1 MKTRSHALLIA
12 LLGVMPLAAQDQTP
26 STNAPL
32 QIQDQPVPGTTPA
45 PSLFGTNQDAAP
57 SAPAADSN
65 AVAAPSPADTN
76 APASD
81 ASTGS
86 PGQNPPPSD
95 PNALIPPPV
104 APEQPSPINASGNE
118 EKQRMEQK
126 TRYYTAKT
134 QADKEEALA
143 DLLAKA
149 DKAKSDESK
158 RQTLREYYDLLA
170 KRMKKIDP
178 SISEWID
185 TMHSA
190 YLRRLEQVR
199 VEPTI
204 PLTAPPAPAA
214 DSAPTPSGKHKKANA
229 DQAESGSIKKG
240 ESTPAHSPSPSSRD
254 KKGDKPSPTPEKK
267 KSKSTPTPSPS
278 PSSKDKKK
286 GDKPS
291 LTPEKKSV

>member
-1 MKTRSHALLIA
+1 MKSRSHALLIA
-12 LLGVMPLAAQDQTP
+12 FLGVMPLAAQDQTA

-45 PSLFGTNQDAAP
+45 PSLSGTNQDAAP
-57 SAPAADSN
+57 SAPASDSN
-65 AVAAPSPADTN
+65 TASAPSSADTN

-81 ASTGS
+81 TSTGS

-95 PNALIPPPV
+95 PNSLIPPPV

-118 EKQRMEQK
+118 EKQRQEQK

-149 DKAKSDESK
+149 DKAKTDESK
-158 RQTLREYYDLLA
+158 RQILREYYELLA

-185 TMHSA
+185 TMKQA
-190 YLRRLEQVR
+190 YLRRLTQVR

-204 PLTAPPAPAA
+204 PQTPPPVPVA
-214 DSAPTPSGKHKKANA
+214 DSAPTPSGKHKKTKA
-229 DQAESGSIKKG
+229 DQDNAGSVKKAET
-240 ESTPAHSPSPSSRD
+240 TPAPSPAPSSKD
-254 KKGDKPSPTPEKK
+254 KKRGGKPSPTPEKK
-267 KSKSTPTPSPS
+267 
-278 PSSKDKKK
+278 
-286 GDKPS
+286 
-291 LTPEKKSV
+291 SV

>member
-12 LLGVMPLAAQDQTP
+12 LLGVMPLAAQDQTS

-65 AVAAPSPADTN
+65 AAAAPSPADTN

-158 RQTLREYYDLLA
+158 RQTLREYYELLA

-185 TMHSA
+185 TMKQA

-204 PLTAPPAPAA
+204 PLTAPPAPAV
-214 DSAPTPSGKHKKANA
+214 DSAPAPSGKHKKSKA
-229 DQAESGSIKKG
+229 DQVDAGVVKKAEST
-240 ESTPAHSPSPSSRD
+240 STPSL
-254 KKGDKPSPTPEKK
+254 
-267 KSKSTPTPSPS
+267 S

-286 GDKPS
+286 GVKPS
-291 LTPEKKSV
+291 PTPEKKSA